1 MGKIIKFKNSSIEDK
16 LMDSFSEYQLS
27 LFVEFIKL
35 LQDDFVK
42 LCEKNT
48 KLENSLTKKIVECQL
63 LKEEN
68 QMLKGE
74 LNAIKQ

>member
-1 MGKIIKFKNSSIEDK
+1 MGKIIKFKKTSIEDK

-27 LFVEFIKL
+27 LFVEFIEL

-42 LCEKNT
+42 LYEKNT
-48 KLENSLTKKIVECQL
+48 RLENSLTKKIVECQL

-68 QMLKGE
+68 QELKE
-74 LNAIKQ
+74 MK